1 MTELQRK
8 LLLENLILE
17 KIREI
22 KIIVENSDI
31 KLNTELI
38 LEIIQSVAELSLTR
52 RWSKVPL
59 KYTEVS

>member
-1 MTELQRK
+1 MTKLQRK

-22 KIIVENSDI
+22 KINFIKLKKIVKNSENSGI

-38 LEIIQSVAELSLTR
+38 LEKIREI
-52 RWSKVPL
+52 
-59 KYTEVS
+59 

>member
-22 KIIVENSDI
+22 KNIVKNSNI
-31 KLNTELI
+31 KLNTEYVLNINLNAPLI
-38 LEIIQSVAELSLTR
+38 LEKIR
-52 RWSKVPL
+52 
-59 KYTEVS
+59 EV

>member
-38 LEIIQSVAELSLTR
+38 LEIMQSVAELTLDR
-52 RWSKVPL
+52 PKCR
-59 KYTEVS
+59 

>member
-22 KIIVENSDI
+22 KTIVKNSNI
-31 KLNTELI
+31 KLNTEYVLNINLNTPLI
-38 LEIIQSVAELSLTR
+38 LEKIR
-52 RWSKVPL
+52 
-59 KYTEVS
+59 EV

>member
-22 KIIVENSDI
+22 KIIVKNSDI

-38 LEIIQSVAELSLTR
+38 LEKIKLI
-52 RWSKVPL
+52 
-59 KYTEVS
+59 